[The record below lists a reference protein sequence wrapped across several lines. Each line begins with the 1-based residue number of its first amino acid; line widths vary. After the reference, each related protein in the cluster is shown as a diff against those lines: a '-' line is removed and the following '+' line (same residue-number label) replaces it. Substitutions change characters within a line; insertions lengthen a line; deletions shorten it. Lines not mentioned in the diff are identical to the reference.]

1 MPKIEVNQTIEDY
14 LRSMYRLESRDGKA
28 SNAALAKELAIS
40 AAAVT
45 EMARRLADGG
55 LLSYQKYQ
63 GLKLTKSG
71 REVAVTIT
79 RRHRLW
85 EVFLIQHL
93 GFEWD
98 EVHELADKLEH
109 IGSEEL
115 VDRLEKFLGFPTHD
129 PHGDPIPNKKGEIP
143 NRPLVPLA
151 QLEPGDT
158 GVVARVSDEFPEL
171 LRYASSLGLSIAAEV
186 RVVEKIAF
194 DSSVRISANGRDAV
208 VSEKL
213 ANSVFLQLPEKR
225 KGKR

>member
-1 MPKIEVNQTIEDY
+1 
-14 LRSMYRLESRDGKA
+14 MYRLESRDGKA

-40 AAAVT
+40 SSAVT

-63 GLKLTKSG
+63 GIKLTKSG
-71 REVAVTIT
+71 HDLAVSIT

-98 EVHELADKLEH
+98 EVHDLADELEH

-115 VDRLEKFLGFPTHD
+115 VDRLEKFLGYPTHD

-143 NRPLVPLA
+143 NRPLAPLA

-171 LRYASSLGLSIAAEV
+171 LRYASSLGLSISAEV
-186 RVVEKIAF
+186 RVVERIAF
-194 DSSVRISANGRDAV
+194 DCSVRLIADGREAV

-225 KGKR
+225 KGRK

>member
-14 LRSMYRLESRDGKA
+14 LRSMYRLEARDGKT
-28 SNAALAKELAIS
+28 SNTALAKELDIS
-40 AAAVT
+40 SSAVT
-45 EMARRLADGG
+45 EMARRLAEGG

-63 GLKLTKSG
+63 GLKLTKAG
-71 REVAVTIT
+71 RDVAVSVT

-98 EVHELADKLEH
+98 EVHELADQLEH

-115 VDRLEKFLGFPTHD
+115 VDRLEKFLGYPTHD

-143 NRPLVPLA
+143 TRPLVPLA
-151 QLEPGDT
+151 QLGPGDT

-186 RVVEKIAF
+186 RVVERIAF
-194 DSSVRISANGRDAV
+194 DSSVRLVANGREAV

-225 KGKR
+225 RSRV